1 MLSILYAPLHL
12 LSRSWKLKNENPH
25 GEIES
30 FLATSILL
38 CADNTVAL
46 SSMMNIRGLDVANR
60 FNLNSIEVVL

>member
-30 FLATSILL
+30 FLASFY
-38 CADNTVAL
+38 ADNTVAL
-46 SSMMNIRGLDVANR
+46 SSMMNIRGLDVANK